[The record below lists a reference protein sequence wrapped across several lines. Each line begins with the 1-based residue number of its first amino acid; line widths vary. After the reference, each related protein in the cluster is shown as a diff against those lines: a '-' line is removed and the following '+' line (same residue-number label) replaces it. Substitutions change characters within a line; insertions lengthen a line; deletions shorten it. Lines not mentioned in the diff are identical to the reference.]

1 MADDKLDISSIFGDT
16 FKQISDALSGE
27 TQKKSKKKKV
37 SSIAGIPLPSSSTT
51 TKKSTSKKSTSK
63 KSTSAVDKA
72 TLAGVQA
79 AKKAT
84 TTKKSTGSKT
94 TAKKTTTAKTTSTKK
109 TGKIMLEINGRQVDF
124 KTIEQK
130 AAKLGG
136 NCYVVVNEKKIYNE
150 DGKSVSLFS

>member
-27 TQKKSKKKKV
+27 TQKKSKKKV
-37 SSIAGIPLPSSSTT
+37 TSIAGIPLPSSSTS
-51 TKKSTSKKSTSK
+51 TKKSTSKKKTTTK
-63 KSTSAVDKA
+63 KTTSAVDKA

-94 TAKKTTTAKTTSTKK
+94 TTKSTSSKSTSSKK
-109 TGKIMLEINGRQVDF
+109 TGKIMLEINGRQIDF
-124 KTIEQK
+124 KTIESK

-136 NCYVVVNEKKIYNE
+136 DCYVVVNEKKIYND
-150 DGKSVSLFS
+150 DGKSVSLF

>member
-27 TQKKSKKKKV
+27 TQKKSKKKV
-37 SSIAGIPLPSSSTT
+37 TSIAGIPIPSSSTT
-51 TKKSTSKKSTSK
+51 TKKSTSKKKTTSK

-94 TAKKTTTAKTTSTKK
+94 TTKSTSSKSTSSKKA
-109 TGKIMLEINGRQVDF
+109 GKIMLEINGRQVDF